1 MPVMDSNEMEVF
13 SFAHARLVAKAREAG
28 KDLSPEEI
36 AKRML
41 IVQASGEHD
50 PEVFEQRVF
59 AEPFPDPQKNSAA
72 HFLWDPM
79 HFR

>member
-1 MPVMDSNEMEVF
+1 MEANEMQVF
-13 SFAHARLVAKAREAG
+13 GMAHARLVAIAREAG

-36 AKRML
+36 ARRML
-41 IVQASGEHD
+41 VVQASGEDD
-50 PEVFEQRVF
+50 PDAFQERVLSDQ
-59 AEPFPDPQKNSAA
+59 FPDQRNTGA

>member
-1 MPVMDSNEMEVF
+1 MPVMDSSEMEVF
-13 SFAHARLVAKAREAG
+13 SLAHARLVAKAHEAG

-41 IVQASGEHD
+41 IVQALGERD
-50 PEVFEQRVF
+50 PDVFEQRVL
-59 AEPFPDPQKNSAA
+59 ADPFPDPQKSSAA